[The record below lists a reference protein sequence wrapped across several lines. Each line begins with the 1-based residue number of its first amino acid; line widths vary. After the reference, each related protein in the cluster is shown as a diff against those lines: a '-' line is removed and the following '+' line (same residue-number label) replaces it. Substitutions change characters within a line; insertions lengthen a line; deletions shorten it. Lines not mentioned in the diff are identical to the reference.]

1 MDANA
6 ILVSAPPRENG
17 DPVLRHFADAIAAAP
32 HLRSIVYLSTIG
44 VYGDH
49 KGEWVDETTTPA
61 PVSERSRERLA
72 AEQEWIALGR
82 RAEKA
87 VVILRLSGIYG
98 PGQNAF
104 TQLKSGRAKRIDKP
118 GQFFNRIHVAD
129 IAQAIDAAFARSAN
143 GVLNVTDDKPTAQ
156 GVPVAFAA
164 ELLGVE
170 PPPQIPFAEAA
181 KGMTEMALSF
191 YGESKRVRNDRLKR
205 ELNVTLRYP
214 TFREGLARAQREREG
229 LAVGLDPQRPHHD
242 HGARRAGHTPRP
254 APDTTAHRSGARG
267 VHAAAR
273 RASRA
278 STVCAAARR
287 CRASAAP
294 CRSTSCRAAMPP
306 ASRSGSAAPG
316 YAGACRRP
324 ATRSR
329 AAP

>member
-1 MDANA
+1 MGGSLMANLFCFGLGYSASHYITEYGGRFWRIAGTVRTREKAASIASGALKHPVEAFVFDGSEAKPEVTAAVMDANA
-6 ILVSAPPRENG
+6 ILVSVPPRENG
-17 DPVLRHFADAIAAAP
+17 DPVLKHFAETIVAAP

-49 KGEWVDETTTPA
+49 KGEWVDETTKPA

-87 VVILRLSGIYG
+87 VVILRLAGIYG

-104 TQLKSGRAKRIDKP
+104 TQIKNGRAKRIDKP
-118 GQFFNRIHVAD
+118 GQYFNRIHVAD

-156 GVPVAFAA
+156 GVPIAFAA

-214 TFREGLARAQREREG
+214 TFREGL
-229 LAVGLDPQRPHHD
+229 
-242 HGARRAGHTPRP
+242 
-254 APDTTAHRSGARG
+254 
-267 VHAAAR
+267 HALSAIEKD
-273 RASRA
+273 SR
-278 STVCAAARR
+278 
-287 CRASAAP
+287 
-294 CRSTSCRAAMPP
+294 
-306 ASRSGSAAPG
+306 
-316 YAGACRRP
+316 
-324 ATRSR
+324 
-329 AAP
+329 